1 MARLNDVPNGVS
13 DAGLEFNYAVWG
25 PGTTATLCN
34 VPWNSDYRD
43 IVKFASQQALDDY
56 LTQNSGAV
64 WSFPA
69 MTYAR
74 AGMPV
79 RVNLPFNACYKY
91 NYLRVTNGMQPVGHD
106 SSRSF
111 YYFVTDVRYV
121 APNTTELVVQ
131 LDVWQ
136 TFNRDVTFGNC
147 YVERGHIGIANEN
160 QMQDNGREYLTIP
173 EGLDVGGEYIIT
185 RNLKQTIGSRDAS
198 GGASFDIIVA
208 TTVSFEGSGGTVDNP
223 VLESAKGS
231 SFESLPNG
239 VELYYF
245 PSATA
250 FINFMRQTSD
260 LPWVSQGIISVTAV
274 PEIPSSQLQ
283 VENVTTSWGVI
294 VQRLLTFRVPP
305 FKRSLAGNWR
315 NMTDIPSR
323 YAHLSKFLTYPYS
336 MVELTTY
343 SGTPLVL
350 KPENMAG
357 DDLDVVQL
365 VHYAPPSPR
374 VAFYPYRYNA
384 SEGNADVMDGAYIH
398 NDQGEFLDMTTGM
411 FNLPTFSVVNNSY
424 LAYMAANAN
433 SVAYQHASA
442 DWSQQKTLTGNS
454 LSYNQA
460 TSNMGLA
467 TRLNEMQMRAGSASN
482 AIQNQQAVANAA
494 IGGVTSLAGGA
505 MGGPAGLASSA
516 LGVASSAASTAV
528 DINARN
534 QQLAVSQGLARS
546 QTSAQV
552 GNQGYMRDTNKEF
565 ADYAAQGDYENTIAA
580 INAKV
585 QDARLIQPTTAGQIG
600 GDAFNL
606 VAYEWAIHAK
616 VKRIQGAA
624 LAAIG
629 EYWLRYGYAI
639 NRFVTPPMSLQVMEK
654 FTYWKLRETYLK
666 STTCP
671 ESFRQTIRGIFEK
684 GVTVWNDPA
693 DIGTVDIADNAPLSG
708 VTL

>member
-1 MARLNDVPNGVS
+1 
-13 DAGLEFNYAVWG
+13 
-25 PGTTATLCN
+25 
-34 VPWNSDYRD
+34 
-43 IVKFASQQALDDY
+43 
-56 LTQNSGAV
+56 
-64 WSFPA
+64 
-69 MTYAR
+69 
-74 AGMPV
+74 
-79 RVNLPFNACYKY
+79 
-91 NYLRVTNGMQPVGHD
+91 
-106 SSRSF
+106 
-111 YYFVTDVRYV
+111 
-121 APNTTELVVQ
+121 
-131 LDVWQ
+131 
-136 TFNRDVTFGNC
+136 
-147 YVERGHIGIANEN
+147 
-160 QMQDNGREYLTIP
+160 
-173 EGLDVGGEYIIT
+173 
-185 RNLKQTIGSRDAS
+185 
-198 GGASFDIIVA
+198 
-208 TTVSFEGSGGTVDNP
+208 
-223 VLESAKGS
+223 
-231 SFESLPNG
+231 
-239 VELYYF
+239 
-245 PSATA
+245 
-250 FINFMRQTSD
+250 
-260 LPWVSQGIISVTAV
+260 
-274 PEIPSSQLQ
+274 
-283 VENVTTSWGVI
+283 
-294 VQRLLTFRVPP
+294 
-305 FKRSLAGNWR
+305 
-315 NMTDIPSR
+315 
-323 YAHLSKFLTYPYS
+323 
-336 MVELTTY
+336 
-343 SGTPLVL
+343 
-350 KPENMAG
+350 
-357 DDLDVVQL
+357 
-365 VHYAPPSPR
+365 
-374 VAFYPYRYNA
+374 
-384 SEGNADVMDGAYIH
+384 
-398 NDQGEFLDMTTGM
+398 
-411 FNLPTFSVVNNSY
+411 
-424 LAYMAANAN
+424 
-433 SVAYQHASA
+433 
-442 DWSQQKTLTGNS
+442 
-454 LSYNQA
+454 
-460 TSNMGLA
+460 
-467 TRLNEMQMRAGSASN
+467 MQMRAGSASN